1 MNENE
6 PKDAAPRIISVEAP
20 YFEDLKVGQLFSDA
34 PAVTLTS
41 GHAAFHGAL
50 FGDRLR
56 LPLDAVLCERVT
68 GSARTLAHPNL
79 ICNVAI
85 GQTTS
90 PTQRVKGNLFYRGL
104 VLHQPVFVGD
114 TLRTSTKIV
123 ALKQNRAKPGRD
135 ATGLAV
141 LEIHVDNQRGETIL
155 HFWRCAMIP
164 CRDPDAATGASDS
177 FDAIPVELD
186 MERVAAAAP
195 VGWRLDDFRRE
206 NPGNHFEDLTEGSLY
221 RVEAR
226 DSVTSAPELAR
237 MTLNVAKAHTDAAYS
252 AYGKRLVYG
261 GYTISTASAQIVRAL
276 PNLVTLL
283 AWRSCDHTEPV
294 FEGDILRTEF
304 KIDAKH
310 ALASGGGL
318 VDLHA
323 VVYAARGEQAPEPG
337 TDASV
342 LDWRVIGLMA

>member
-1 MNENE
+1 
-6 PKDAAPRIISVEAP
+6 V
-20 YFEDLKVGQLFSDA
+20 
-34 PAVTLTS
+34 
-41 GHAAFHGAL
+41 
-50 FGDRLR
+50 
-56 LPLDAVLCERVT
+56 
-68 GSARTLAHPNL
+68 
-79 ICNVAI
+79 
-85 GQTTS
+85 
-90 PTQRVKGNLFYRGL
+90 
-104 VLHQPVFVGD
+104 
-114 TLRTSTKIV
+114 
-123 ALKQNRAKPGRD
+123 KPGRD

-141 LEIHVDNQRGETIL
+141 LEIHVDNQRDETIL

-164 CRDPDAATGASDS
+164 CRDPNAATGASDS
-177 FDAIPVELD
+177 FDAIPAELD
-186 MERVAAAAP
+186 MEQVEAAAP
-195 VGWRLDDFRRE
+195 VEWHLDDFRRE
-206 NPGNHFEDLTEGSLY
+206 NPGDHFEDLAEGSLY

-237 MTLNVAKAHTDAAYS
+237 LTLNVAKAHTDAAYS

-261 GYTISTASAQIVRAL
+261 GYTISVASAQIVRAL

-304 KIDAKH
+304 TIDAKH

-323 VVYAARGEQAPEPG
+323 VVYAARGDQAPEPG
-337 TDASV
+337 TNAPV

>member
-1 MNENE
+1 MDENRTANAE
-6 PKDAAPRIISVEAP
+6 SRIINVEAP
-20 YFEDLKVGQLFSDA
+20 YFEDLKVGKLFSDA
-34 PAVTLTS
+34 PAVTLTA
-41 GHAAFHGAL
+41 GHAAFHEAL

-56 LPLDAVLCERVT
+56 LPLDAILCEEVT
-68 GSARTLAHPNL
+68 GSTRGLVHPNV

-104 VLHQPVFVGD
+104 ILYQPVFVGD

-123 ALKQNRAKPGRD
+123 ALKQNSAKPGRD

-141 LEIHVDNQRGETIL
+141 LEIHVDNQRDETIL

-164 CRDPDAATGASDS
+164 CRDPNAVTGASDS
-177 FDAIPVELD
+177 FDTIPAELD
-186 MERVAAAAP
+186 MEQVEAAAP
-195 VGWRLDDFRRE
+195 VEWCLDDFRRK
-206 NPGNHFEDLTEGSLY
+206 NPGEHFEELAEGSLY

-237 MTLNVAKAHTDAAYS
+237 LTLNIAKAHTDAAAS
-252 AYGKRLVYG
+252 PYGKRLVYG
-261 GYTISTASAQIVRAL
+261 GYTISMASAQIVRAL

-304 KIDAKH
+304 TIDAKH
-310 ALASGGGL
+310 KLPSGGGL

-323 VVYAARGEQAPEPG
+323 VVRAERGDQAPTLG
-337 TDASV
+337 ADVSV
-342 LDWRVIGLMA
+342 LDWRVIALMA

>member
-1 MNENE
+1 MDENRTA
-6 PKDAAPRIISVEAP
+6 DAEPRIISVEAP

-34 PAVTLTS
+34 PAVTLTA
-41 GHAAFHGAL
+41 GHAAFHEAL

-56 LPLDAVLCERVT
+56 LPLDAVLCEKVT
-68 GSARTLAHPNL
+68 GSVRALVHPNV
-79 ICNVAI
+79 ICNIAI

-104 VLHQPVFVGD
+104 ILHQPVFVGD

-135 ATGLAV
+135 ATGMAV
-141 LEIHVDNQRGETIL
+141 LEIHVNNQWDETIL
-155 HFWRCAMIP
+155 HFWRCAMVP
-164 CRDPDAATGASDS
+164 CRDPNAATGASDS
-177 FDAIPVELD
+177 FDTIPAELD
-186 MERVAAAAP
+186 MEQVAAAVP
-195 VGWRLDDFRRE
+195 GEWCLDDFRRE
-206 NPGNHFEDLTEGSLY
+206 NPGEHFEELAEGSLY

-237 MTLNVAKAHTDAAYS
+237 LTLNIAKTHTDAAS
-252 AYGKRLVYG
+252 SPYGKRLVYG
-261 GYTISTASAQIVRAL
+261 GYTISMASAQIVRAL
-276 PNLVTLL
+276 PNLVTLI

-304 KIDAKH
+304 TIDARH
-310 ALASGGGL
+310 TLASGGGL

-323 VVYAARGEQAPEPG
+323 VVHAARGDQAPTLGE
-337 TDASV
+337 DVSV

>member
-1 MNENE
+1 MDEN
-6 PKDAAPRIISVEAP
+6 KTAAAEPRIISVEAP

-34 PAVTLTS
+34 PAVTLTA
-41 GHAAFHGAL
+41 GHAAFHDAL

-56 LPLDAVLCERVT
+56 LPLDAILCEEVT
-68 GSARTLAHPNL
+68 GSTRALVHPNV

-104 VLHQPVFVGD
+104 ILHQPVFVGD

-135 ATGLAV
+135 ATGMAA
-141 LEIHVDNQRGETIL
+141 LEIHVDNQRDETIL

-164 CRDPDAATGASDS
+164 CRDPNAVTGASDS
-177 FDAIPVELD
+177 FDAIPAELEMEQVE
-186 MERVAAAAP
+186 AAVPA
-195 VGWRLDDFRRE
+195 GWRLADFQRE
-206 NPGNHFEDLTEGSLY
+206 IPGEHFEELAEGSRY

-237 MTLNVAKAHTDAAYS
+237 LTLNIAKAHTDAAS
-252 AYGKRLVYG
+252 SPYGKRLVYG
-261 GYTISTASAQIVRAL
+261 GYTISMASAQIVRAL
-276 PNLVTLL
+276 PNLVTLI

-304 KIDAKH
+304 TIDAKRT
-310 ALASGGGL
+310 LTSGGGL

-323 VVYAARGEQAPEPG
+323 VVHAARGDQAPTLGADIP
-337 TDASV
+337 V
-342 LDWRVIGLMA
+342 LDWRVIALMA